1 MTKKTHSIILQCPRL
16 HCRAILRVPETV
28 RGKRVRCS
36 ECESTF
42 IVPAR
47 VAPRLP
53 APVKPPEDKSSKET
67 SRK

>member
-1 MTKKTHSIILQCPRL
+1 MTKKSHTVVLQCPRL
-16 HCRAILRVPETV
+16 HCRAILRVPESV
-28 RGKRVRCS
+28 RGQRVRCS

-47 VAPRLP
+47 AGAKPV
-53 APVKPPEDKSSKET
+53 APVKPPEEKPAKES